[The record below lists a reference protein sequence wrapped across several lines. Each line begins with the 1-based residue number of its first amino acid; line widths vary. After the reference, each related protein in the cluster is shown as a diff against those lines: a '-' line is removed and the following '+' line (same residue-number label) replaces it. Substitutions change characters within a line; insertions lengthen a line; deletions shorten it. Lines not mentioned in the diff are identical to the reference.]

1 MCDLLAQTEWWFLE
15 NLHYLNGILEV
26 QIAEGITSES
36 SEDVQIANGLSING
50 VRPIQVTSCS
60 RRVRIRFSKVLAY
73 QLMDESYDSQ
83 NRGEIKKLGGSVLC
97 QHTASGYTEYLRDSS
112 LINALLDETTHHYS
126 LNLADD
132 ILDVVTTMEPTLESL

>member
-15 NLHYLNGILEV
+15 DLHYLNGILEV
-26 QIAEGITSES
+26 QIAEGITSAN
-36 SEDVQIANGLSING
+36 SEDVPIANGLFISG
-50 VRPIQVTSCS
+50 ARPIQVTSCS
-60 RRVRIRFSKVLAY
+60 RRIRVKFSEVLAY

-83 NRGEIKKLGGSVLC
+83 NRGEIKKIGGSVLC
-97 QHTASGYTEYLRDSS
+97 QHTASGYTEYLRNSS
-112 LINALLDETTHHYS
+112 LINALVDETTHHYS

>member
-15 NLHYLNGILEV
+15 DLHYLNGILEV
-26 QIAEGITSES
+26 QIAEGMTSAS
-36 SEDVQIANGLSING
+36 SEDVPIANGLSING
-50 VRPIQVTSCS
+50 ARPVQVTSCS
-60 RRVRIRFSKVLAY
+60 RRARVIFGKVLAY

-83 NRGEIKKLGGSVLC
+83 NRGKIKKIGGTVLC

-112 LINALLDETTHHYS
+112 LINVMVDETTHHFS

-132 ILDVVTTMEPTLESL
+132 ILDVITTMEPTVESL